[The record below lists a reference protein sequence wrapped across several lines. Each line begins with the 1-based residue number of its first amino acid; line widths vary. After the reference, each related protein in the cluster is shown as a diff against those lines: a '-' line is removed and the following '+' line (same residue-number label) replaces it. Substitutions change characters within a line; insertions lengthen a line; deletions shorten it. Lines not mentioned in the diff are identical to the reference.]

1 MISII
6 ILLFLFLISIQIY
19 KRFAKDDMYYD
30 QLVEGFRNI
39 DSKIDN
45 IIINLTEIEKKL
57 DRDK

>member
-30 QLVEGFRNI
+30 QLVDGFRNI
-39 DSKIDN
+39 DNKIDN